1 MRSVAREERPGV
13 DSWLARIVAVVTA
26 LLVMAPTLG
35 PGRYTL
41 VSDMVFV
48 SAPALSARSWG
59 ADGSVPRAVP
69 MDALLALAS
78 HVLPMWLVQQVLL
91 LAIVGLAVLGAWRVS
106 PARTIPGAAAGA
118 LAFGWT
124 PYTAERLAMGHWSLL
139 LGVALLPWILLAA
152 IRFDGGREPLA
163 PRAPWALVLLVAA
176 GAVAAPTAGV
186 LTGGLALALIVLP
199 RFRSRDRVVLVAS
212 VVVFNATW
220 VLPGAL
226 ADALTST
233 DPRGVAAFAVSP
245 DTPWGGVVSLA
256 TGGGLWNTLTHP
268 TSRGIP
274 VAVAGSLVLLAIGL
288 LGWSGSRAWWDEPAT
303 RARGV
308 VAGLAL
314 VGLLV
319 GLASL
324 TPAGRDLL
332 VWTTG
337 HVPGGGILRDAQKW
351 VAWWVLAVS
360 LGVGPALERLT
371 RPFSAREAT
380 FLVGCGAV
388 LPLIVLPDLAWG
400 VNGRLVAHRW
410 PDDYAAAAQVVNES
424 AAPGA
429 ALVLPW
435 HAFRAWS
442 WNDQTTVLDPW
453 SRLLD
458 RRTIVRDDLEV
469 RAGVVPGEDPEAAW
483 VTARLAAGEL
493 TPEALRQHGVRFVVE
508 DLTTAG
514 QDPGTE
520 PAGEVVFEGRWIRV
534 VDLGPV
540 TGALPVSG
548 HVGAVLTLDLAA
560 GIWLIIALVGNA
572 EERRRRVLCFAGK
585 SSRGR
590 QQP

>member
-1 MRSVAREERPGV
+1 MA
-13 DSWLARIVAVVTA
+13 DAWLARIAAVVA
-26 LLVMAPTLG
+26 AFLVMAPTLG

-41 VSDMVFV
+41 VYDMVFV
-48 SAPALSARSWG
+48 SDPALSARSWG

-69 MDALLALAS
+69 MDALLAVTS
-78 HVLPMWLVQQVLL
+78 HALPMWLVQQALL
-91 LAIVGLAVLGAWRVS
+91 LALVALAVLGAWRVS
-106 PARTIPGAAAGA
+106 PATTIPGAAAGA

-124 PYTAERLAMGHWSLL
+124 PYAAERLAMGHWSLL
-139 LGVALLPWILLAA
+139 LGVALLPWILLSA
-152 IRFDGGREPLA
+152 IRYDGRREPVA

-186 LTGGLALALIVLP
+186 LTGGLALALTVLP
-199 RFRSRDRVVLVAS
+199 GFRTRDRVTVAAS
-212 VVVFNATW
+212 VVLVNATW
-220 VLPGAL
+220 ILPGLL
-226 ADALTST
+226 ADALTSA
-233 DPRGVAAFAVSP
+233 DPRGVTAFAVSP

-256 TGGGLWNTLTHP
+256 TGGGVWNTLAHP
-268 TSRGIP
+268 TSRSIP
-274 VAVAGSLVLLAIGL
+274 AAVATALALLVVGL
-288 LGWSGSRAWWDEPAT
+288 VGWWSSRAWWEESAG
-303 RARGV
+303 RARVV
-308 VAGLAL
+308 VAGLAVL
-314 VGLLV
+314 GLLL

-324 TPAGRDLL
+324 TEAGRDLL

-371 RPFSAREAT
+371 RPFSVREAA
-380 FLVGCGAV
+380 FLVGCGAL
-388 LPLIVLPDLAWG
+388 LPVVVLPDLAWG
-400 VNGRLVAHRW
+400 VNGRLGAHPW
-410 PDDYAAAAQVVNES
+410 PDDYAAAARVVNES

-453 SRLLD
+453 FRLLE

-483 VTARLAAGEL
+483 VTERLSAGEL
-493 TPEALRQHGVRFVVE
+493 TPDVLRHHGVRFVVE
-508 DLTTAG
+508 DLTTPG
-514 QDPGTE
+514 QDQGTE
-520 PAGEVVFEGRWIRV
+520 LAGEVVFEGRWIRV
-534 VDLGPV
+534 VDLGPI
-540 TGALPVSG
+540 TGTIPTTG
-548 HVGAVLTLDLAA
+548 HVGAVLALDLAA
-560 GIWLIIALVGNA
+560 GIWLLIALAGNA
-572 EERRRRVLCFAGK
+572 EERRRRMLCFAGK